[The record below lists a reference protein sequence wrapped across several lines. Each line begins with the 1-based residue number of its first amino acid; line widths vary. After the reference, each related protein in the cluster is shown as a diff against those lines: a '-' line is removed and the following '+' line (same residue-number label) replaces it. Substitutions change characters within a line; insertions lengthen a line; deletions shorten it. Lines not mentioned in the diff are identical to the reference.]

1 LNALEI
7 HNNYKYNDYECNYMK
22 FYGRQDEL
30 SLLTMLH
37 EKAPSFAVITG
48 RRRIG
53 KTELIK
59 EFLKGKDGIYLY
71 VDPHKNIDILIA
83 EYTSYIREVLS
94 LPQYISFPTPEAFLE
109 FLFGIE
115 RPFIVVFDEFQRFL
129 DIYPAFISQLQNM
142 WDLKGK
148 ESHLFLI
155 ASGSSVGMIQKI
167 FIDTKA
173 PLFRRADSI
182 ITLKPFQASEC
193 FSILDDLCVNN
204 REEKLRLYLLFG
216 GIIYYYHILEKYGC
230 HSFEEALDRVIL
242 SNLAPLSQEM
252 SAMLIEE
259 FGGGHTT
266 YYEILGALADGRS
279 TQKTIADLTHIAPS
293 SLPPYLTELSD
304 ILGII
309 EYRVP
314 VTEERFHSKMGR
326 YLLKDPFIR
335 FYCRYIY
342 RNMTLYQLGRYD
354 LLKQKILDEW
364 NDFAGWQVE
373 EMVRELLVPRLATD
387 YERFGSWWNRRG
399 DEIDL
404 LAIGSAGSLAVEIK
418 NRELSYEDTEIIL
431 KNLEVKTGMV
441 KRLTYPVTLGIAAR
455 TVEGRDI
462 FTNKGVKVFELN
474 ELI

>member
-1 LNALEI
+1 
-7 HNNYKYNDYECNYMK
+7 MK
-22 FYGRQDEL
+22 FFGRQDEL
-30 SLLTMLH
+30 SLLTMLY
-37 EKAPSFAVITG
+37 ENAPSFAVITG

-53 KTELIK
+53 KTELMK

-83 EYTSYIREVLS
+83 EYTSYFQKILS

-109 FLFGIE
+109 FLFEID
-115 RPFIVVFDEFQRFL
+115 RPFVVVFDEFQRFS
-129 DIYPAFISQLQNM
+129 DIYPPFISQLQKM

-167 FIDTKA
+167 FIDAKA

-182 ITLKPFQASEC
+182 ITLQPFQISDC
-193 FSILDDLCVNN
+193 LTILEDLGIDKM
-204 REEKLRLYLLFG
+204 EEKLQLYLLFG
-216 GIIYYYHILEKYGC
+216 GIIYYYHILEKYNC
-230 HSFEEALDRVIL
+230 HSFDEALDRVIL
-242 SNLAPLSQEM
+242 SDLAPLSQEM

-259 FGGGHTT
+259 FGGIHMT
-266 YYEILGALADGRS
+266 YYEILGALAEGRS

-309 EYRVP
+309 EYRAP
-314 VTEERFHSKMGR
+314 ITEDRFHSKMGR

-335 FYCRYIY
+335 FYCRFIY

-354 LLKQKILDEW
+354 LLKQKIQDEW
-364 NDFAGWQVE
+364 NGFVGWQFE
-373 EMVRELLVPRLATD
+373 EMVRELLIPRLFAD

-404 LAIGSAGSLAVEIK
+404 LAIGPAGSLAVEIK
-418 NRELSYEDTEIIL
+418 SRELSYDDTEIIL
-431 KNLEVKTGMV
+431 KNLEVKTGKV
-441 KRLTYPVTLGIAAR
+441 KGLTYPVTLGIAAGA
-455 TVEGRDI
+455 VEGKDDLME
-462 FTNKGVKVFELN
+462 KGIQVFELN
-474 ELI
+474 ELF